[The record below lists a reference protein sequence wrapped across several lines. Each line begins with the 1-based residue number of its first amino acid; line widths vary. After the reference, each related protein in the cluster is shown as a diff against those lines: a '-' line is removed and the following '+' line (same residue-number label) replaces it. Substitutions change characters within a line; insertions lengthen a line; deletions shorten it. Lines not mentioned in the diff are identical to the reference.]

1 MKISFHFSGID
12 VQECSC
18 RAIWQFVLAALV
30 FEETAKL
37 FRRVAAPFYIPTSD
51 VWSSFSLP
59 TLGVVSFFF
68 FFFNVYHSDS
78 CVGISHCLNLHF
90 LNG

>member
-18 RAIWQFVLAALV
+18 PAIWQFGLAALV

-59 TLGVVSFFF
+59 ALGVVSFFF
-68 FFFNVYHSDS
+68 LMFAILIGV
-78 CVGISHCLNLHF
+78 
-90 LNG
+90 